1 MPDLLADVRGLA
13 DRLPEREVNRMI
25 RQLKKTADEA
35 ASHITALQ
43 GEAVDSWVAATHALH
58 PAVSGSR
65 SVSPA
70 RAAQRR
76 VRSALR
82 HLRRL
87 PDRPLTRE
95 ARRLIELLEKDRGEA
110 GGE

>member
-1 MPDLLADVRGLA
+1 MRDLLADLRRLA
-13 DRLPEREVNRMI
+13 DRPPEREVNRMI
-25 RQLKKTADEA
+25 RQLKETADEA
-35 ASHITALQ
+35 GSHVTALQ
-43 GEAVDSWVAATHALH
+43 GEEVDSWVAATHALH
-58 PAVSGSR
+58 PAVSGSL

-95 ARRLIELLEKDRGEA
+95 TRRLIVPPTA
-110 GGE
+110 M